1 MRNGEKKKIMLQRY
15 HQKYDKEND
24 KRMLIFKIECD
35 RPPWIWD
42 LFIFKD

>member
-1 MRNGEKKKIMLQRY
+1 MGKKINYASKY

-35 RPPWIWD
+35 RPP
-42 LFIFKD
+42 